1 MSKLFK
7 TVAQNFA
14 YLFQRAFVMLVLA
27 ASIAAGSGDVF
38 AASPAAGTVIGNQAS
53 ATYED
58 ASLAKRSVTSNVV
71 TAVVQQVPAL
81 TLDTPLAKTVVAGG
95 QVVYPL
101 VLTNTGNGTD
111 SFTLS
116 STQTGPFSFT
126 NVQFYADANGDG
138 IADNTTPI
146 TASTALAQGAVFRFV
161 AVATVPTTALN
172 AQVNLLGV
180 TAASNFGGGAP
191 SKLVTETTTVTS
203 NAVINMT
210 KSMSAATGLPG
221 SGAYT
226 VYLNYSNTGNTTAAS
241 VILKD
246 LLPTGMVYV
255 GGSGRW
261 SSAPGV
267 PLADSPVTP
276 VTSGAGP
283 VISYSFGVAVANQVS
298 AQISAVPYGQSGV
311 VSFQVSIATYNTAT
325 AAGQLAGVVNN
336 IASYEYNDGLANIA
350 PANSNAFAFTVTPV
364 VAVAMTGTTVTTAS
378 QGSTI
383 VFNNVMKNNSNTTD
397 SFDIT
402 VDTAASGFPAG
413 SSYALF
419 QADGVTPMLDT
430 NGNGVVDTGP
440 LASGAS
446 YTVVLKVTLPTLSTA
461 AGPFAVSK
469 TARSKLDPTQFV
481 TVADTLSAIGANT
494 VNLTNNTSTIAT
506 TTPGYLTTTA
516 GETSPQVT
524 NTVNP
529 GATTRFT
536 LYVNNTNGVGV
547 PDTFDLSATGLST
560 GLPAGWTVVFRNAA
574 GAVISNSGVVNGN
587 ASTLVYADVTPPANQ
602 VALPAGVSVLFR
614 AQSPTSGALDV
625 LRDAVIVSTI
635 RSVQLTPN
643 NNGQVFPGGIIV
655 YSHTLS
661 NNGNVTETAGSI
673 ALALTDTVSTFSSIV
688 YLDLNGNGII
698 DVGVGADPIINSPLN
713 LPILPPGASFGLLV
727 KVTAPSGAAIG
738 AIDVTKLTAT
748 TSGDINGVTPS
759 AAVNVADTTNVIAG
773 NLSLLKEQALDPLC
787 NGVLSGAF
795 ASTNITAGVVPRACI
810 RYRVTATNLGTANA
824 VNVVISDAT
833 PANTTYFGTPAAS
846 MTKLGAPVGT
856 VTAPASGSAGTVSAD
871 LGAGVALAPTEA
883 LVITFTVKINP

>member
-1 MSKLFK
+1 MSKLF
-7 TVAQNFA
+7 TTMGQNFA
-14 YLFQRAFVMLVLA
+14 YLIQRAFFMLVLT
-27 ASIAAGSGDVF
+27 ASIAVGSGHAW

-81 TLDTPLAKTVVAGG
+81 TLDSPLSKTVVAGG

-101 VLTNTGNGTD
+101 ALTNTGNGTD
-111 SFTLS
+111 TFVLN

-126 NVQFYADANGDG
+126 SVQFYADANGDG
-138 IADNTTPI
+138 VADNTTPI
-146 TASTALAQGAVFRFV
+146 TISTALAQGEVFRFV

-180 TAASNFGGGAP
+180 TAASNFGGGLTP
-191 SKLVTETTTVTS
+191 SKQVTETTTVTS
-203 NAVINMT
+203 NAVINMS
-210 KSMSAATGLPG
+210 KSMSAAAGAPG
-221 SGAYT
+221 SGPYT
-226 VYLNYSNTGNTTAAS
+226 VYLNYSNTGNTTATN

-246 LLPTGMVYV
+246 ALPAGMVYV
-255 GGSGRW
+255 PGTGRW

-267 PLADSPVTP
+267 ALIDSPVTP
-276 VTSGAGP
+276 VTSGAGT
-283 VISYSFGVAVANQVS
+283 VISYNFGVSATNQVS

-311 VSFQVSIATYNTAT
+311 VSFQVTIATYSAVSAT
-325 AAGQLAGVVNN
+325 GQLAGVVNN
-336 IASYEYNDGLANIA
+336 IATYQYNDGAANIG
-350 PANSNAFAFTVTPV
+350 PANSNAFAFNVTPV
-364 VAVAMTGTTVTTAS
+364 ISVAMNGAIVAS
-378 QGSTI
+378 ATQGSTV
-383 VFNNVMKNNSNTTD
+383 VFNNVVKNNSNTTD

-430 NGNGVVDTGP
+430 NGNGVLDTGP

-446 YTVVLKVTLPTLSTA
+446 YTVTLKVTLPTLSTA
-461 AGPFAVSK
+461 PGPFTVSK
-469 TARSKLDPTQFV
+469 TARSKIDPAQSA
-481 TVADTLSAIGANT
+481 TVVDTLSAIGANT
-494 VNLTNNTSTIAT
+494 VNLTNNTSTIAA

-516 GETSPQVT
+516 GETTPQVT

-536 LYVNNTNGVGV
+536 LYVNNTSGVGV
-547 PDTFDLSATGLST
+547 PDSFDLSAT

-587 ASTLVYADVTPPANQ
+587 ASTLVYADVTPPATQ
-602 VALPAGVSVLFR
+602 VALPAGVSVYFR
-614 AQSPTSGALDV
+614 VQSPTSGALDV
-625 LRDAVIVSTI
+625 VRDAVVVNTI
-635 RSVQLTPN
+635 RSVQLAPN

-673 ALALTDTVSTFSSIV
+673 ALALTDTIGTFSSIV
-688 YLDLNGNGII
+688 YVDVNGNGII
-698 DVGVGADPIINSPLN
+698 DVTTDLVVNGSSN
-713 LPILPPGASFGLLV
+713 LPSLAPGASVGLLV

-738 AIDVTKLTAT
+738 AIDVTNLTAT
-748 TSGDINGVTPS
+748 TSGPINGIAPS
-759 AAVNVADTTNVIAG
+759 APVTVADTTNVIAG
-773 NLSLLKEQALDPLC
+773 NLSLLKEQALDRSCDGL
-787 NGVLSGAF
+787 NNSTGLAF
-795 ASTNITAGVVPRACI
+795 ASTNITTGAVPGACI

-824 VNVVISDAT
+824 LNVVISDAT
-833 PANTTYFGTPAAS
+833 PANTTYFATPAANL
-846 MTKLGAPVGT
+846 TKAGAIVGA
-856 VTAPASGSAGTVSAD
+856 VTTPASGSAGTISAD

-883 LVITFTVKINP
+883 VVLTFSVRINP